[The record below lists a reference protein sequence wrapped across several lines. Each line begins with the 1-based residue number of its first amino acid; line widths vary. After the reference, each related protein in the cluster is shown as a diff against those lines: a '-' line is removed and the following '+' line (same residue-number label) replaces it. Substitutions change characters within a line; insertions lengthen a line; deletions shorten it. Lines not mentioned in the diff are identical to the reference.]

1 MEVAASSSAAEPYA
15 MYTSPSFW
23 KAPKLTTVFWAIS
36 SHWLTVFGGEDAA
49 AAAGHA
55 GQQRPYGE
63 GCA

>member
-1 MEVAASSSAAEPYA
+1 